1 MTDSGRPHPFCGEEQ
16 KDAPVPEHKFRFTR
30 RFLYASL
37 LVSMIFIGA
46 AAAISFQAVSNI
58 AKLGFTAACADQK
71 ICVWIGN
78 ESGNMTYVTYT
89 VKLISVVFSYNDYIS
104 TSFADIPSNVTV
116 AVSSLNSTVST
127 IPVSLFSWVT
137 GPFDMNPNLILSY
150 NFAVNMASTS
160 SPPGTIGR
168 YTVVV
173 SVID

>member
-1 MTDSGRPHPFCGEEQ
+1 MTDSGRPHPFSGKEPEVS
-16 KDAPVPEHKFRFTR
+16 PVPERRFRFTR
-30 RFLYASL
+30 KFLYVSL
-37 LVSMIFIGA
+37 LISMIFIGA

-58 AKLGFTAACADQK
+58 ARLGFTAACADQK

-89 VKLISVVFSYNDYIS
+89 VKLISVVFSYNNYIS
-104 TSFADIPSNVTV
+104 TSFADIPKNVSVT
-116 AVSSLNSTVST
+116 VSSLNSTVST

-150 NFAVNMASTS
+150 NFAVSMVSTF